1 MAIYS
6 LGSRTS
12 NLTIT
17 QACWELRTTASVRA
31 VVLEI
36 HFFMATGTAVSI
48 GVGRP
53 AAIGVTP
60 TSPVTVLAE
69 DAGAPAGNTQV
80 ALAWAT
86 SPTAPTSFLR
96 RWNGP
101 ATIGAGI
108 IFTFPR
114 GLIVPLSSSLVIWN
128 ITANVAADVNVVLDE

>member
-6 LGSRTS
+6 LAQRTT

-36 HFFMATGTAVSI
+36 GFIMATGTATSI
-48 GVGRP
+48 GLGRP
-53 AAIGVTP
+53 AAQGVTP
-60 TSPVTVLAE
+60 VNVTFLAE
-69 DAGAPAGNTQV
+69 DGNGPAGNTV
-80 ALAWAT
+80 ASLSWAT
-86 SPTAPTSFLR
+86 SPTVPANFLR

-108 IFTFPR
+108 VWTFPR
-114 GLIVPLSSSLVIWN
+114 GLIVPVSSSLVIWN
-128 ITANVAADVNVVLDE
+128 ITANVAADVWCVVDE